1 MDKLDLLKKDWN
13 KGHQNFSKGDLYKM
27 IHKKSSSIV
36 KFLFYISIGEL
47 ILWLGINSL
56 QWFYSEDYKNKIE
69 TAFGDDSL
77 MYAATIV
84 SYAIIILFILLLY
97 RSYQKITATSNVKT
111 LMENILNTRKII
123 KYYVSYNLIM
133 LFIGLIYGFY
143 VAIHN
148 DPELAEMFA
157 SFTDQ
162 QTMKFIVIIG
172 LVIAVTLIC
181 VWLFYKLI
189 YGLLI
194 KRLNKNYR
202 ELKAIE

>member
-157 SFTDQ
+157 HFTDQ

-172 LVIAVTLIC
+172 LVIAVTLVC

>member
-1 MDKLDLLKKDWN
+1 MDELDLLKKDWN

-69 TAFGDDSL
+69 TTFGDDSL
-77 MYAATIV
+77 MFVATIV

-97 RSYQKITATSNVKT
+97 RSYKKISVTSNIKT

-133 LFIGLIYGFY
+133 IFTGLIYGFY

-148 DPELAEMFA
+148 DPALSEMFA
-157 SFTDQ
+157 HYTDQ
-162 QTMKFIVIIG
+162 QTMKFIFIIG
-172 LVIAVTLIC
+172 VVIAVTLIC

-194 KRLNKNYR
+194 KRLNKNYK
-202 ELKAIE
+202 ELKALE

>member
-36 KFLFYISIGEL
+36 KFLFYISIAEL

-69 TAFGDDSL
+69 TTFGDDSL
-77 MYAATIV
+77 MYVATIV

-97 RSYQKITATSNVKT
+97 RSYQKITATSNVKI

-157 SFTDQ
+157 HFTDQ

>member
-36 KFLFYISIGEL
+36 KFLFYISIAEL

-77 MYAATIV
+77 MYIATIV

-148 DPELAEMFA
+148 DPALSEMFA

>member
-1 MDKLDLLKKDWN
+1 MDELDLLKKDWN

-69 TAFGDDSL
+69 TTFGDDSL
-77 MYAATIV
+77 MFVATIV

-97 RSYQKITATSNVKT
+97 RSYKKITATSNVKI

-157 SFTDQ
+157 HFTDQ

>member
-1 MDKLDLLKKDWN
+1 
-13 KGHQNFSKGDLYKM
+13 
-27 IHKKSSSIV
+27 
-36 KFLFYISIGEL
+36 
-47 ILWLGINSL
+47 
-56 QWFYSEDYKNKIE
+56 
-69 TAFGDDSL
+69 
-77 MYAATIV
+77 
-84 SYAIIILFILLLY
+84 
-97 RSYQKITATSNVKT
+97 
-111 LMENILNTRKII
+111 MENILNTRKII

-157 SFTDQ
+157 HFTDQ

-202 ELKAIE
+202 ELKALE